1 VKLLNLLP
9 TRWRRQ
15 PALGHGKNSQRRGA
29 RSYQLESLEPRCLM
43 TADPIQ
49 LGMTYLEPNDGAD
62 TVGNTFQLTWSGG
75 AAGTQLTQLV
85 INTDKEGNGLGLG
98 DTFFHTAAGQGP
110 AGKPGVFGYMPF
122 QIVNQ
127 GSVGSVTA
135 TVSPDGGL
143 LTLNFT
149 GFEAGEK
156 LIFKI
161 DVDELGFA
169 SANAVAEGNEFEGSK
184 LDATFIAPHY
194 ENQLLGTTFQDAYDP
209 LLVASGLNLPP
220 DSYSPPSTVPQPV
233 YTAGA
238 FATVTQTALPI
249 TISGTV
255 YDDVNSNNVREVGDS
270 GIAGVSLTLE
280 RWNGAAYVSTGLSTT
295 TDVNGA
301 YKFQNPLITPGQYR
315 VVETQPSGYLS
326 IGATVGTVNGSP
338 RGVVESPNVIT
349 TIALNG
355 GENSVQNDFAEA
367 KPVSLSGHVYHDRN
381 NNGVRDSG
389 EEGIGGATIQLQFH
403 PVSGPAPGVISIIT
417 AADGS
422 WVADGLTP
430 GTWDV
435 VEVQPGG
442 YLDGLDRAGTVNGVN
457 RGTANNPGDSIT
469 SILLT
474 SGQAGINYDF
484 GELIASTIS
493 GQVHADRDGDCEVD
507 PGEILVAGAKV
518 ELLDPQGVVI
528 GTTFTDAQGRY
539 EFASLP
545 PGTYQVRLTVPTPY
559 FDAAAH
565 AGTAGGNAVTKTLIA
580 GIGMPSGTTA
590 LDYDFCVHE
599 PATLSGYV
607 WSDLNQ
613 NCFRDVNEHGI
624 AGVTI
629 RLLDANG
636 VFTGITTVTDANGN
650 YQFTGLRK
658 GTYGVQEVQPDGYFQ
673 GCTHAGTASGTVNG
687 DTISGAILL
696 PGMTATDYI
705 FGELLPASI
714 SGRVLA
720 DRDGDCVYDPG
731 EVLLPGVTIWLLDAN
746 GVRLQ
751 STLTDANGEYKFDN
765 LQPGTYGIEEVLPNP
780 YYAVASHPG
789 SVAGTSTS
797 KTLISSIVVG
807 SSVAATQYNFC
818 VNEPVGI
825 SGYVF
830 ADDNQNCNYDSGE
843 APIAGVTIWLLDSQ
857 GNQITS
863 TTTNANGYYE
873 FLNLKPGT
881 YSIQEIQPNGYFDG
895 CAEAGDQGGDED
907 SQPNHILDITLTP
920 SKVGHNY
927 NFGELRPAS
936 ISGYVFQDG
945 GAVTAYPGTVV
956 DVPSVSN
963 GQRTVD
969 DTPLAGVMLRLADLS
984 GELVRDAFGNP
995 VTAITDAN
1003 GFYRFTN
1010 LEPGKYYTVFEVQPT
1025 GYVNGIDSPGSTGGM
1040 PLKFSDPLRPLIL
1053 TGSTSI
1059 DDAIA
1064 RIYVMPGQESIENN
1078 FSEVLTTPPV
1088 ITPPQPFIAALTVGF
1103 LPINNIAPAF
1113 SPPQQFVGGPAG
1125 PGVFFNPPPTIA
1137 QFRYFGGVGEQ
1148 DSYTWHL
1155 SVVNDGTPRG
1165 EPSAAADGLVRSV
1178 KFNASNWSGQPL
1190 NGAQW
1195 TIPTGQPGQNRTF
1208 VFGTLKG
1215 KPVAG
1220 DFNGDGIDDVGVF
1233 IDGDWFID
1241 ANGNGVWDDAD
1252 LWLKLGAKHDQPI
1265 VGDWDG
1271 DGKADIGIFG
1281 PSWEEDP
1288 RALAAEPGLPDP
1300 ENTKRSVPKNVPPQ
1314 PHQSTDGDRTLKRT
1328 RHGRVRSDLIDH
1340 VFRFGVSGDVPLAGD
1355 WNGDGIQTIGLFS
1368 GGTWYL
1374 DTNGDGSF
1382 GDGDKVVDYGLSTD
1396 IPIVGDF
1403 DGDGRTELGVYRRG
1417 TWYIDR
1423 DHSGK
1428 LEPHDRAY
1436 DLGSVDDQ
1444 PVVGDWDGDGRDEPA
1459 LYRDL
1464 TDDVAARPTDAPN

>member
-1 VKLLNLLP
+1 VKLRDLLP
-9 TRWRRQ
+9 SRWRRQ
-15 PALGHGKNSQRRGA
+15 PDFGNGKVSQRRA
-29 RSYQLESLEPRCLM
+29 RSYRLEALEPRNMM

-75 AAGTQLTQLV
+75 AAGTTLNQLV

-98 DTFFHTAAGQGP
+98 DTFFHVASGQGP
-110 AGKPGVFGYMPF
+110 TGKPGVFGYMPF
-122 QIVNQ
+122 EIVNQ
-127 GSVGSVTA
+127 GSVGSVSA
-135 TVSPDGGL
+135 TVSADGSL

-184 LDATFIAPHY
+184 LEANFMANHY
-194 ENQLLGTTFQDAYDP
+194 QNQQLSTIFHDAYDP
-209 LLVASGLNLPP
+209 YLVASGLNLPP

-249 TISGTV
+249 TISGNV
-255 YDDVNSNNVREVGDS
+255 YDDINSNNVREGGES

-280 RWNGAAYVSTGLSTT
+280 RWNGAAYVSTSLSTT

-301 YKFQNPLITPGQYR
+301 YKFQNSLITPGQYR

-326 IGATVGTVNGSP
+326 IGATAGIVNGST
-338 RGVVESPNVIT
+338 RGVVEGANVIT
-349 TIALNG
+349 TIALDG
-355 GENSVQNDFAEA
+355 GENSIQNDFAEA
-367 KPVSLSGHVYHDRN
+367 KPVSLSGQVYHDRN
-381 NNGVRDSG
+381 DNGVRDSG
-389 EEGIGGATIQLQFH
+389 EEGIGGATVQLQFRTL
-403 PVSGPAPGVISIIT
+403 SGPTPGVISIVT
-417 AADGS
+417 AADGT
-422 WVADGLTP
+422 WVASDLTP

-435 VEVQPGG
+435 VELQPTG
-442 YLDGLDRAGTVNGVN
+442 YLDGLDRAGTVNGAN
-457 RGTANNPGDSIT
+457 RGTVHNPGDSIT
-469 SILLT
+469 TILLT

-484 GELIASTIS
+484 GELVASTIA
-493 GQVHADRDGDCEVD
+493 GQVLADRDGDCEID
-507 PGEILVAGAKV
+507 PGEPLLAGV
-518 ELLDPQGVVI
+518 TIELLNSQGTAVASTV
-528 GTTFTDAQGRY
+528 TNSEGRY
-539 EFASLP
+539 SFANLV
-545 PGTYQVRLTVPTPY
+545 PGTYQVRMTTPGGY
-559 FDAAAH
+559 FTQGSDV
-565 AGTAGGNAVTKTLIA
+565 GNAGGVETSPTLISN
-580 GIGMPSGTTA
+580 IPITSGTTG
-590 LDYDFCVHE
+590 LNYDFCLQE
-599 PATLSGYV
+599 PASLSGYV
-607 WSDLNQ
+607 WSDLNE
-613 NCFRDVNEHGI
+613 NRFRDVNEQGI

-629 RLLDANG
+629 RLLDDNG
-636 VFTGITTVTDANGN
+636 QFTGITTVTDAGGY
-650 YQFTGLRK
+650 YQFSGLRS
-658 GTYGVQEVQPDGYFQ
+658 GTYGVQEQQPNGYFQ
-673 GCTHAGTASGTVNG
+673 GSTHAGTASGTANG

-696 PGMTATDYI
+696 PGMSATDYI

-720 DRDGDCVYDPG
+720 DRDGDCTYDPG
-731 EVLLPGVTIWLLDAN
+731 EILLPGVTIWLLDAN

-751 STLTDANGEYKFDN
+751 STVTDANGEYKFDG
-765 LQPGTYGIEEVLPNP
+765 LRPGTYGVEEVLPAP
-780 YYAVASHPG
+780 YFAVASDPG

-807 SSVAATQYNFC
+807 SSVAATRYNFC

-830 ADDNQNCNYDSGE
+830 ADDNQNRNFDSRE
-843 APIAGVTIWLLDSQ
+843 SPIAGVAVWLLDAN
-857 GNQITS
+857 GVKVTS
-863 TTTNANGYYE
+863 TLTNASGYYE
-873 FLNLKPGT
+873 FTNLKPDT
-881 YSIQEIQPNGYFDG
+881 YSVQEIQPNGYYQG
-895 CAEAGDQGGDED
+895 GAKAGDQGGDD
-907 SQPNHILDITLTP
+907 SSIIDEITGVQLLP
-920 SKVGHNY
+920 GEFGHNY

-945 GAVTAYPGTVV
+945 GAVTAYPGTVI
-956 DVPSVSN
+956 DVPSVRN
-963 GQRTVD
+963 GQRTGD
-969 DTPLAGVMLRLADLS
+969 DTPLAGIVLRLADLS
-984 GELVRDAFGNP
+984 GETVLDALGNA
-995 VTAITDAN
+995 VTVTTDAN
-1003 GFYRFTN
+1003 GFYRFTG

-1025 GYVNGIDSPGSTGGM
+1025 GYVNGIDSPGTTGGL
-1040 PLKFSDPLRPLIL
+1040 PLKFGNPLRPSVLS
-1053 TGSTSI
+1053 GSTSI

-1064 RIYVMPGQESIENN
+1064 RIYVTPGQESIENN
-1078 FSEVLTTPPV
+1078 FSEVLTTTPV
-1088 ITPPQPFIAALTVGF
+1088 VTPPQQVVAALAIGF
-1103 LPINNIAPAF
+1103 LPINTLSPAF
-1113 SPPQQFVGGPAG
+1113 NPPQQFVGGPAG

-1195 TIPTGQPGQNRTF
+1195 TIPTGKAGQNRTF

-1215 KPVAG
+1215 KPISG

-1252 LWLKLGAKHDQPI
+1252 LWLKLGAKHDVPI

-1271 DGKADIGIFG
+1271 DGKSDVGIFG

-1328 RHGRVRSDLIDH
+1328 RNGRMRSDLIDH

-1374 DTNGDGSF
+1374 DTNGDGTF
-1382 GDGDKVVDYGLSTD
+1382 NDGDKVVDYGQSTD

-1417 TWYIDR
+1417 VWYIDR

-1436 DLGSVDDQ
+1436 DLGGVEDQ

-1464 TDDVAARPTDAPN
+1464 TDDVAGLPKDAAH

>member
-1 VKLLNLLP
+1 MKLRNLLP
-9 TRWRRQ
+9 TNWRRGK
-15 PALGHGKNSQRRGA
+15 ALTAGTSSKRRSVA
-29 RSYQLESLEPRCLM
+29 RACYVEALEPRTML

-62 TVGNTFQLTWSGG
+62 VAGNTFQLTWSGG
-75 AAGTQLTQLV
+75 AANTQLSQLV
-85 INTDKEGNGLGLG
+85 INTDKEGNGLGIG
-98 DTFFHTAAGQGP
+98 DTFFHIANGQGP
-110 AGKPGVFGYMPF
+110 AGKPGVFGSYPF
-122 QIVNQ
+122 QIVSQ
-127 GSVGSVTA
+127 SGIGSVTA

-143 LTLNFT
+143 LTLNFS
-149 GFEAGEK
+149 GFDAGEK

-161 DVDELGFA
+161 DVDELGFL
-169 SANAVAEGNEFEGSK
+169 SANAVAEGSEFEGSK
-184 LDATFIAPHY
+184 LDATFVAPHY
-194 ENQLLGTTFQDAYDP
+194 QNGQSGTIFYDAYDP
-209 LLVASGLNLPP
+209 LLAASGLNLPP
-220 DSYSPPSTVPQPV
+220 DSYSPPSTIPQPV

-238 FATVTQTALPI
+238 FLNLTQTALPI
-249 TISGTV
+249 TIAGTV
-255 YDDVNSNNVREVGDS
+255 YDDTNTNNVREGGES
-270 GIAGVSLTLE
+270 GIANVSLTLE
-280 RWNGAAYVSTGLSTT
+280 RFNGVSYVSTGLTT
-295 TDVNGA
+295 NTDANGA

-326 IGATVGTVNGSP
+326 IGATAGTVNGST
-338 RGVVESPNVIT
+338 RGVVESTNVIT
-349 TIALNG
+349 TINLDG

-367 KPVSLSGHVYHDRN
+367 KPVSLSGLVYHDRN
-381 NNGVRDSG
+381 NDGIREAG
-389 EEGIGGATIQLQFH
+389 EEGIGGATVQLQLH
-403 PVSGPAPGVISIIT
+403 PASGPAPGVISIIT

-422 WVADGLTP
+422 WVASDLTP

-435 VEVQPGG
+435 VELQPTG
-442 YLDGLDRAGTVNGVN
+442 YIDGLDRAGTVSGLN
-457 RGTANNPGDSIT
+457 RGTAHNPGDSIT
-469 SILLT
+469 AVLLT

-484 GELIASTIS
+484 GELVASTIS

-507 PGEILVAGAKV
+507 PGEPLVAGVKI
-518 ELLDPQGVVI
+518 ELLN
-528 GTTFTDAQGRY
+528 AQGTAVASTVTDSEGRY
-539 EFASLP
+539 SFANLV
-545 PGTYQVRLTVPTPY
+545 PGTYQVRMTTPGGY
-559 FDAAAH
+559 FTQGSDV
-565 AGTAGGNAVTKTLIA
+565 GSAGGDETSATLISN
-580 GIGMPSGTTA
+580 IPITSGTTG
-590 LDYDFCVHE
+590 LNYDFCLQE
-599 PATLSGYV
+599 PASLSGYV

-613 NCFRDVNEHGI
+613 NGFRDVNEQGI
-624 AGVTI
+624 ANVTI
-629 RLLDANG
+629 QLLDANG
-636 VFTGITTVTDANGN
+636 NLTGTTTATDGNGY
-650 YQFTGLRK
+650 YQFTSLRS
-658 GTYGVQEVQPDGYFQ
+658 GTYGVREVQPAGYFQ
-673 GCTHAGTASGTVNG
+673 GSTHAGTASGAVNG
-687 DTISGAILL
+687 DIISGAILL
-696 PGMTATDYI
+696 PGMSATDYI

-720 DRDGDCVYDPG
+720 DRDGDCTYDPG
-731 EVLLPGVTIWLLDAN
+731 ESYLPGVTIWLLDAN
-746 GVRLQ
+746 GLRLQ
-751 STLTDANGEYKFDN
+751 SKVTDANGEYKFDN
-765 LQPGTYGIEEVLPNP
+765 LVPGTYGIEEVLPAP
-780 YYAVASHPG
+780 YYVVASHPG
-789 SVAGTSTS
+789 SEAGTAAS
-797 KTLISSIVVG
+797 KTLITSIIVG

-818 VNEPVGI
+818 ANEPVGI

-830 ADDNQNCNYDSGE
+830 ADDNQNRNFESGE
-843 APIAGVTIWLLDSQ
+843 SSIAGVTVWLLDAN
-857 GNQITS
+857 GVAITS
-863 TTTNANGYYE
+863 TLTNAIGYYE
-873 FLNLKPGT
+873 FVNLKPGT
-881 YSIQEIQPNGYFDG
+881 YSVQEIQPNGYYQG
-895 CAEAGDQGGDED
+895 GTKAGDQGGDD
-907 SQPNHILDITLTP
+907 SSLIDEITGVQLLP
-920 SKVGHNY
+920 SMMAHNY

-945 GAVTAYPGTVV
+945 GAVTAYPGTVI
-956 DVPSVSN
+956 DVASVRN
-963 GQRTVD
+963 GQRTAD
-969 DTPLAGVMLRLADLS
+969 DKPLAGVMLRLADLG
-984 GELVRDAFGNP
+984 GEIVLDAFGNP
-995 VTAITDAN
+995 VTVTTDAN
-1003 GFYRFTN
+1003 GFYRFTG
-1010 LEPGKYYTVFEVQPT
+1010 LEPGKYYTVFEVQPS
-1025 GYVNGIDSPGSTGGM
+1025 GYVNGIDSPGTTGGM
-1040 PLKFSDPLRPLIL
+1040 PLKFGDPLRPTVLA
-1053 TGSTSI
+1053 GSTNI

-1064 RIYVMPGQESIENN
+1064 RIFVTPGQESIENN
-1078 FSEVLTTPPV
+1078 FSEVLTAPPV
-1088 ITPPQPFIAALTVGF
+1088 ITPPPFVVLTIGF
-1103 LPINNIAPAF
+1103 VSQNTLSPAF
-1113 SPPQQFVGGPAG
+1113 NPPQQFVGGPTG

-1195 TIPTGQPGQNRTF
+1195 TIPTGQPGQSRTF

-1215 KPVAG
+1215 KPIAG

-1241 ANGNGVWDDAD
+1241 ANGNGVWDNAD
-1252 LWLKLGAKHDQPI
+1252 LWLKLGAKHDLPI

-1271 DGKADIGIFG
+1271 DGKSDVGIFG

-1300 ENTKRSVPKNVPPQ
+1300 ENTKRSAPKNVPPQ

-1328 RHGRVRSDLIDH
+1328 RNGRMRSDLIDH
-1340 VFRFGVSGDVPLAGD
+1340 VFRFGVAGDVPLAGD

-1382 GDGDKVVDYGLSTD
+1382 GEGDKVVDYGLSSD

-1423 DHSGK
+1423 DHSGQ

-1464 TDDVAARPTDAPN
+1464 ADDVAARPTDAPN